1 VSLPDHLIAA
11 AEDLLRLLRARHT
24 ILVTAESCTG
34 GLLAA
39 LVTEI
44 PGSSHAF
51 ERGFITYSNEAKMEL
66 LGVGRE
72 TLARH
77 GAVSAETARAMA
89 AGALEKSNA
98 SIAVSITGIAG
109 PGGGTIE
116 KPVGLVFLACM
127 HRSGVPSLSK
137 LELGNISRSA
147 IRLAAV
153 ANALKLVEQQ
163 LDADQPER

>member
-1 VSLPDHLIAA
+1 VSFPDHLIAA

>member
-1 VSLPDHLIAA
+1 VSFPEDLIAA
-11 AEDLLRLLRARHT
+11 AEDLVRLLRARKAT
-24 ILVTAESCTG
+24 LVTAESCTG

-51 ERGFITYSNEAKMEL
+51 ERGFVTYSNEAKTDL

-77 GAVSAETARAMA
+77 GAVSEETARAMA
-89 AGALEKSNA
+89 AGALEKSSA
-98 SIAVSITGIAG
+98 SLAVSVTGIAG
-109 PGGGTIE
+109 PAGGTAE
-116 KPVGLVFLACM
+116 KPVGLVFLACVG
-127 HRSGVPSLSK
+127 RAGPPALSR
-137 LELGNISRSA
+137 LELGNRGRSA

-153 ANALKLVEQQ
+153 ASALELVRRQ
-163 LDADQPER
+163 LDR

>member
-1 VSLPDHLIAA
+1 VSFPDHLIAA
-11 AEDLLRLLRARHT
+11 AEDLVCLLRARGVN
-24 ILVTAESCTG
+24 LATAESCTG

-51 ERGFITYSNEAKMEL
+51 ERGFVPYSNEAKSEL

-77 GAVSAETARAMA
+77 GAVSEETARAMA
-89 AGALEKSNA
+89 AGALERSNA

-109 PGGGTIE
+109 PGGGTAE

-127 HRSGVPSLSK
+127 RRGGVPSLSK
-137 LELGNISRSA
+137 LELGNRSRSA

-153 ANALKLVEQQ
+153 AMALELVRQQ
-163 LDADQPER
+163 LESQLER

>member
-1 VSLPDHLIAA
+1 VSFPEQLIAA
-11 AEDLLRLLRARHT
+11 AEDLVRLLRARGAN
-24 ILVTAESCTG
+24 LATAESCTG

-39 LVTEI
+39 LLTEM

-51 ERGFITYSNEAKMEL
+51 ERGFVPYSNEAKSEL

-77 GAVSAETARAMA
+77 GAVSEETARAMA
-89 AGALEKSNA
+89 AGALERSNA

-109 PGGGTIE
+109 PGGGTAE

-127 HRSGVPSLSK
+127 RRGGVPSLSK
-137 LELGNISRSA
+137 LELGNRGRSA
-147 IRLAAV
+147 IRLVAV
-153 ANALKLVEQQ
+153 AKALELVRQQ
-163 LDADQPER
+163 LENQLER

>member
-1 VSLPDHLIAA
+1 VSFPEQLIAA
-11 AEDLLRLLRARHT
+11 AEDLMRLLRARGAN
-24 ILVTAESCTG
+24 LATAESCTG

-39 LVTEI
+39 LMTEM

-51 ERGFITYSNEAKMEL
+51 ERGFVPYSNEAKSEL

-77 GAVSAETARAMA
+77 GAVSEETARAMA
-89 AGALEKSNA
+89 AGALERSNA

-109 PGGGTIE
+109 PGGGTAE

-127 HRSGVPSLSK
+127 RRGGVPSLSK
-137 LELGNISRSA
+137 LELGNRGRSA

-153 ANALKLVEQQ
+153 TKALELVHQQ
-163 LDADQPER
+163 LDNQLER